1 MLATEILGKFSVV
14 GILVIIIII
23 SITYGLYKKQM
34 P

>member
-1 MLATEILGKFSVV
+1 VLATEILGKFSVV